1 MFHRV
6 TDASKVALVA
16 LVERLRARGFTLL
29 DTQWVTPH
37 LEQFGAIE
45 IPRPDTCGGWRRAW
59 PWKSISCDGSDL
71 FRLKAECR

>member
-6 TDASKVALVA
+6 TDASKIALIA
-16 LVERLRARGFTLL
+16 LVERLNARGYVLL

-45 IPRPDTCGGWRRAW
+45 VPKD
-59 PWKSISCDGSDL
+59 DYL
-71 FRLKAECR
+71 RLLDQALKRDCSFL